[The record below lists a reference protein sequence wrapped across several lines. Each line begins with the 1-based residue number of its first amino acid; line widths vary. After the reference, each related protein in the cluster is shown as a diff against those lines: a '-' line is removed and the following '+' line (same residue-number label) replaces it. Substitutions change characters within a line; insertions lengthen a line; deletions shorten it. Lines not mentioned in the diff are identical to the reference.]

1 MEGVGELSGSLE
13 REQVA
18 GGGDVVVGVDVGRK
32 REGIYTVR
40 KGATG
45 QEDGIGLPPSECP
58 EGGLVDSGDEQG
70 GGSPGACAVG
80 GDAGRKDVGDA
91 FDNGSGCTKLF
102 CEHSGGDLMLGT
114 GWVEVGVQ
122 RVASVG

>member
-40 KGATG
+40 KGAKG

-58 EGGLVDSGDEQG
+58 DGGLVDSGDEQG

-91 FDNGSGCTKLF
+91 FDNGSGCTKFF